1 MKSSPPIAECP
12 QFAACARAA
21 GKSSRKQSRRA
32 GRHTARAGFPPA
44 RIPTPPAPGR
54 PSPRSSNWRPAKP
67 SEGWPMPPAVFPQT
81 SEGFLASRRARPRS
95 SCQKSYPASP
105 DDVIFSGKKINMPG
119 RILVIDDEPQI
130 TRVLRASLS
139 AQGFDVRTAN
149 EPEEGLQVFKDWPP
163 DLVITDLMMPG
174 LSGVEVC
181 RAIRVHSAVPILV
194 LSVRDHER
202 SKVEALDAGA
212 DDYVTK
218 PFNIQELL
226 ARVRA
231 HLRRAPERTTSAIEA
246 GDFVVDAVAHSI
258 TVQGNA
264 IHLTPKEFD
273 LLLHLARHAGKVM
286 THRALLTTVWGAQ
299 SAHQP
304 EYLRVFVGQLRKKL
318 EAETGKQYIQTE
330 PWVGYRFIPEG
341 WSGNEE

>member
-1 MKSSPPIAECP
+1 M
-12 QFAACARAA
+12 
-21 GKSSRKQSRRA
+21 
-32 GRHTARAGFPPA
+32 
-44 RIPTPPAPGR
+44 IPVA
-54 PSPRSSNWRPAKP
+54 
-67 SEGWPMPPAVFPQT
+67 
-81 SEGFLASRRARPRS
+81 
-95 SCQKSYPASP
+95 P
-105 DDVIFSGKKINMPG
+105 DDVIFRRKKNAMPG

-130 TRVLRASLS
+130 TRVLRAALS

-149 EPEEGLQVFKDWPP
+149 DPEEGLLVFKDWPP
-163 DLVITDLMMPG
+163 DMVVTDLMMPG
-174 LSGVEVC
+174 MSGVEVC
-181 RAIRVHSAVPILV
+181 RAIRLQSAIPVLV

-218 PFNIQELL
+218 PFGIQELL

-231 HLRRAPERTTSAIEA
+231 HLRRAPERGTAAIEA
-246 GDFVVDAVAHSI
+246 GDFVVDAAAHAI
-258 TVQGNA
+258 TVQGKP

-286 THRALLTTVWGAQ
+286 THRVLLAAVWGAQ
-299 SAHQP
+299 SVHQP
-304 EYLRVFVGQLRKKL
+304 EYLRVFVGQVRKKL

-330 PWVGYRFIPEG
+330 PWVGYRFMPEG

>member
-1 MKSSPPIAECP
+1 MMKCP
-12 QFAACARAA
+12 EE
-21 GKSSRKQSRRA
+21 RR
-32 GRHTARAGFPPA
+32 
-44 RIPTPPAPGR
+44 
-54 PSPRSSNWRPAKP
+54 SY
-67 SEGWPMPPAVFPQT
+67 MP
-81 SEGFLASRRARPRS
+81 
-95 SCQKSYPASP
+95 C
-105 DDVIFSGKKINMPG
+105 

-130 TRVLRASLS
+130 TRVLRAALS
-139 AQGFDVRTAN
+139 AQGYDVRTAN
-149 EPEEGLQVFKDWPP
+149 DPEEGLQVFKEWPP
-163 DLVITDLMMPG
+163 DLVVTDLMMPG
-174 LSGVEVC
+174 LSGVDVT
-181 RAIRVHSAVPILV
+181 RAIRTRSPTPVLI

-218 PFNIQELL
+218 PFSIQELL

-246 GDFVVDAVAHSI
+246 GDFVVDSSAHTI
-258 TVQGNA
+258 TVMNKQ
-264 IHLTPKEFD
+264 IHLTPKEFE

-286 THRALLTTVWGAQ
+286 THRALLTAVWGAQ

-341 WSGNEE
+341 WAGNED